1 MRHCF
6 QRVGDEVSTDKA
18 QHAFAMS
25 YGCAAEQDV
34 GLINA
39 VNRSVCWN
47 LATDD
52 MAKVGRI
59 HDREQAY
66 VVVLGLTLRAN
77 G

>member
-1 MRHCF
+1 MNVGEVNAPLLPTR
-6 QRVGDEVSTDKA
+6 GDEVSTDKSTC
-18 QHAFAMS
+18 FRDS

-52 MAKVGRI
+52 MAKVGRNHI
-59 HDREQAY
+59 ENMAY
-66 VVVLGLTLRAN
+66 VVVLG
-77 G
+77 